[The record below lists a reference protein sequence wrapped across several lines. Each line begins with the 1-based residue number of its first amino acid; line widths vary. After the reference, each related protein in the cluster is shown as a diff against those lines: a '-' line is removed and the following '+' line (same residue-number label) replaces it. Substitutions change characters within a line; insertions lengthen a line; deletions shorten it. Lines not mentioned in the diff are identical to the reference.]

1 MADRT
6 GQQLGN
12 YRVIRPIGR
21 GGFAEVY
28 LGEHIYLK
36 TQVAIKLL
44 RTTVANPED
53 LDAFLIFCHRTS
65 TFIENA
71 SAYSPFRRF
80 PVPSFPMFLP
90 CVHGDVDRG
99 RSAGWQH

>member
-12 YRVIRPIGR
+12 YRILSSVGR

-36 TQVAIKLL
+36 TQVAIKILQSKV
-44 RTTVANPED
+44 TNDED
-53 LDAFLIFCHRTS
+53 LEGFLKEARTDDCFDS
-65 TFIENA
+65 NHNWI
-71 SAYSPFRRF
+71 
-80 PVPSFPMFLP
+80 
-90 CVHGDVDRG
+90 
-99 RSAGWQH
+99 